1 MKSYKKVI
9 SLSLI
14 VTLLPILVGLLLW
27 NRLPEQLPNHWNI
40 NGQIDGWMPKAYSVS
55 LLPCLLALGQLVL
68 SFVTFADPKTAKHPQ
83 KTSSGRIVDHPGSFL
98 LFKQRNLSGCTR
110 RTM

>member
-27 NRLPEQLPNHWNI
+27 NRLPEQLPNH
-40 NGQIDGWMPKAYSVS
+40 
-55 LLPCLLALGQLVL
+55 
-68 SFVTFADPKTAKHPQ
+68 
-83 KTSSGRIVDHPGSFL
+83 
-98 LFKQRNLSGCTR
+98 
-110 RTM
+110 